1 MLCSLLWICHYK
13 RALNQKE
20 KSQKHTRTQTV
31 WGSHAP
37 SPACSY
43 STVVSIKKLFW
54 QHGSVI
60 RRSCGQEDLPGDLF
74 KTWQRRTTYMT
85 SHCPCQLKLWKE
97 ASENSSK
104 PPFAIC
110 KLILSLYCSISVIYT
125 FISNSTHHLKK
136 PSSPWDSS
144 FFPPLS
150 IRSSP
155 PGQICGCVWQAQHEG
170 TPQPF
175 YPLWVGCCMMRC
187 DWRWEPTHPSHC
199 SALPSAPA
207 RVRGKWSQS
216 GNLAAW
222 KKTPAGCTHP
232 LCCHSSVAR
241 KYLNLKSYI
250 LLLTLMAGGSIS
262 DGARLHVW
270 LALRCWR
277 IRVCLTA
284 NEEWK
289 GESNI

>member
-37 SPACSY
+37 LPACSY

-222 KKTPAGCTHP
+222 KKNPSWVYSSSLLPLLCSSKIPQFEIIHFTVNLDGRWFHFRWRAPACVTG
-232 LCCHSSVAR
+232 SEM
-241 KYLNLKSYI
+241 
-250 LLLTLMAGGSIS
+250 LTDTRVS
-262 DGARLHVW
+262 D
-270 LALRCWR
+270 CKWR
-277 IRVCLTA
+277 MKRR
-284 NEEWK
+284 E
-289 GESNI
+289 